1 MEKEEQFCP
10 ILKKPCLKE
19 GCTIYYP
26 KGGCCALITM
36 CDLFEDFQHTLLF
49 QKGSLYGL
57 ESDNGSHP
65 VAVDIKRLK
74 FLTEQ
79 VVLSL

>member
-1 MEKEEQFCP
+1 MIP
-10 ILKKPCLKE
+10 L
-19 GCTIYYP
+19 
-26 KGGCCALITM
+26 M

-74 FLTEQ
+74 LLTEQ
-79 VVLSL
+79 VVLSF